1 MCKGRERNGN
11 LMPQSE
17 EPLVL
22 SLSRPRVSIV
32 TWMCRQL
39 AFSRSNSQN
48 NPILGKLCWSPWLTV
63 TTYKWYVLLWM
74 SYCHPD
80 RQTRS
85 VWGIN
90 WHQRIIFTPQTMRC
104 LNRCRCNEVRLR
116 QSKCYQFYCSTDSIH
131 ISSWPVSSWYSFI
144 PQSKIQR

>member
-1 MCKGRERNGN
+1 
-11 LMPQSE
+11 MPQRE

-22 SLSRPRVSIV
+22 SLSRPRASIV

-48 NPILGKLCWSPWLTV
+48 SPILGKLCGSPWLTV
-63 TTYKWYVLLWM
+63 TSYKRYVLLWM
-74 SYCHPD
+74 SYWLPG

-90 WHQRIIFTPQTMRC
+90 WHQSIILPPQTMRR
-104 LNRCRCNEVRLR
+104 LNQCRATKFDC
-116 QSKCYQFYCSTDSIH
+116 DSPYV
-131 ISSWPVSSWYSFI
+131 ISSTVLLTQYIFHHCLSGAGTRSFHSHRSSDKENTNY
-144 PQSKIQR
+144 